1 MNIKSFVATL
11 FLFSILGSNLLVG
24 QVNYCGTYV
33 SLSQKN
39 LETKFTITEG
49 TSAQSLPQINR
60 TLSISVFVVKDQLI
74 APPYAVEA
82 KLPTTISSLNQYFAP
97 IALSFKICG
106 SVHYVDNFNFNFL
119 NSTNAKDLSIQN
131 YEPNTINL
139 FLVSGLTDMNGYQVN
154 GYTYMPGDTGK
165 NCCIFIRKDS
175 LTGPMLAHQLGHFFN
190 LYHTDETA
198 FGNELPDKSNCTT
211 TGDRCCDT
219 DASPDL
225 SISGMVNSN
234 CVYIGNAKTSNQLY
248 SPSTKNMMALS
259 QESCHCVFSRT
270 QFLRMIYALNNF
282 RTTLR

>member
-1 MNIKSFVATL
+1 MNIKSFVTTL
-11 FLFSILGSNLLVG
+11 FLFSVLSSKLLFG

-39 LETKFTITEG
+39 LETKFTIAEG
-49 TSAQSLPQINR
+49 TSTQSLPQINR
-60 TLSISVFVVKDQLI
+60 TLPITVFVVKEQNMT
-74 APPYAVEA
+74 PPYLVES
-82 KLPTTISSLNQYFAP
+82 KLPTAINSLNQYFAP
-97 IALSFKICG
+97 VALNFKICG
-106 SVHYVDNFNFNFL
+106 SVNYVDNFQFDFL
-119 NSTNAKDLSIQN
+119 NSTNVKDLLIQ
-131 YEPNTINL
+131 YSEPNTINL
-139 FLVSGLTDMNGYQVN
+139 YLVSSLTDANGYQVN

-165 NCCIFIRKDS
+165 NCIFIRKDS

-198 FGNELPDKSNCTT
+198 FGNELPDGTNCSA

-219 DASPDL
+219 NASPDL
-225 SISGMVNSN
+225 SIMGMVNSN
-234 CVYIGNAKTSNQLY
+234 CVYTGNTKISNQLY

-259 QESCHCVFSRT
+259 NESCHCIFSKT